1 VLGVVAVSAAAWWVA
16 RDVEDELT
24 IRARAALAAAG
35 IPVAVDY
42 DGRDARLHG
51 SVADSGAAARAAEV
65 VDGVPGT
72 RSVVSDI
79 RVDPPG
85 SAPASATPPPATPPA
100 GTPTPTVA
108 PDAAPTGTPAPSP
121 ASEPPPL
128 PPATV
133 RFGDAAAEVP
143 GDARATLDAVADHL
157 LRYPAVRVV
166 VEGHTDGTG
175 TPESNWRLSRQR
187 AEAVRTAL
195 ADRGVPADRMEI
207 ALYADTRPV
216 ASDDTAEGR
225 AANRR
230 VEIVAVTP

>member
-1 VLGVVAVSAAAWWVA
+1 
-16 RDVEDELT
+16 
-24 IRARAALAAAG
+24 
-35 IPVAVDY
+35 
-42 DGRDARLHG
+42 
-51 SVADSGAAARAAEV
+51 
-65 VDGVPGT
+65 
-72 RSVVSDI
+72 
-79 RVDPPG
+79 
-85 SAPASATPPPATPPA
+85 
-100 GTPTPTVA
+100 
-108 PDAAPTGTPAPSP
+108 
-121 ASEPPPL
+121 
-128 PPATV
+128 V